1 MCLMLT
7 AAADQPV
14 IPGVGITLD
23 VSIDDRVAFLEQQV
37 AQLVMMVD
45 MMKVQVWYSSQVWLC
60 MLVYIFVGFC

>member
-1 MCLMLT
+1 MRLMLT

-45 MMKVQVWYSSQVWLC
+45 MMKVQVW
-60 MLVYIFVGFC
+60 